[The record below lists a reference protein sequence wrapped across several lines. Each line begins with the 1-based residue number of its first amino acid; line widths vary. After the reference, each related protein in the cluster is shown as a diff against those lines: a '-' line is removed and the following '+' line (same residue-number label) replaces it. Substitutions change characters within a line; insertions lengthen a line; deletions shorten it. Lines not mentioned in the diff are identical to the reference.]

1 MERSG
6 ILSSDCAPEERF
18 VEDYTK
24 LREIVE
30 AIRSLGGQI
39 VLTSGSFDL
48 AHIGHARY
56 LRKARLL
63 GDFLVVG
70 VESDER
76 VQERKGP
83 NRPIVPQEER
93 VESLTHLRYVDVVTI
108 KGVKDERW
116 KLIKTVRPDILVIS
130 ERTGYSDEKIEE
142 LREFCQEVV
151 NLPSQAETSTS
162 ARLRKMQIDVLGPA
176 IESMQGAVA
185 VLSGG
190 LSELKKLRGE

>member
-24 LREIVE
+24 LKDIVE
-30 AIRSLGGQI
+30 AIRKLGGKI

-56 LRKARLL
+56 LREARLR

-76 VQERKGP
+76 IQIRKGP
-83 NRPIVPQEER
+83 NRPIVPQHER
-93 VESLTHLRYVDVVTI
+93 IEALTHLRYVDMVTLKH
-108 KGVKDERW
+108 KGDESW
-116 KLIKTVRPDILVIS
+116 MLIKTVRPDVLVIS
-130 ERTGYSDEKIEE
+130 ERTGYSGEKVER
-142 LREFCQEVV
+142 LREFCGEVV

-162 ARLRKMQIDVLGPA
+162 ARLREMQIGVLGPA
-176 IESMQGAVA
+176 IESMEGAVE
-185 VLSGG
+185 VLAAG
-190 LSELKKLRGE
+190 LTRLRGMKGG